1 MTLRPLLHQLIQ
13 GVRDDL
19 PRFGQVETLL
29 AQQRQALIRHDSE
42 HLSALNNELQ
52 ALFETIGHTAQLRS
66 NLLKKLGVRADDQGM
81 SQLLERLSPTLAR
94 QMKPLWLQ
102 LQEAL
107 ARCRKLNEH
116 NGRILAGQ
124 RELLDQLLE
133 TDRDY
138 GYSNY

>member
-1 MTLRPLLHQLIQ
+1 MTPRSLLHQLVQ
-13 GVRDDL
+13 DVRDDL
-19 PRFGQVETLL
+19 PRFDQVETLL
-29 AQQRQALIRHDSE
+29 TQQRQALIRHDPDR
-42 HLSALNNELQ
+42 LSVLNNELQ
-52 ALFETIGHTAQLRS
+52 PLLEKIGETAQLRS
-66 NLLKKLGVRADDQGM
+66 NLLSKLGVRADHQGM
-81 SQLLERLSPTLAR
+81 SQLLARLSPALA
-94 QMKPLWLQ
+94 QQLKPLWLR

-138 GYSNY
+138 GRGY